1 MTDNENCRPGRH
13 GKGGFRFIQRVDK
26 LMRKERLFNPGGTQ

>member
-1 MTDNENCRPGRH
+1 MSGNENSRPGRH

-26 LMRKERLFNPGGTQ
+26 MRKEQLFNPGGAQ